1 MGNNWCLLFVKKGWK
16 SLDLSIIRSL
26 MEHQLMFMEDLGLS
40 QHSGNL
46 CRELL
51 ERVGHK
57 IIFIF
62 LQAVHVFICSNYFKA
77 KTLAWYLVYGSI
89 TLRLRITDF
98 SMSCFFGAKYLSGL
112 NDRHWNPIHRQ
123 CNLCHTNYDF
133 ILKLET
139 LEADEDVLF
148 QHLNISDLL
157 KHEKVNRW
165 PSFKEKISLKSL
177 F

>member
-1 MGNNWCLLFVKKGWK
+1 MGNNWCLLFVKRGWK
-16 SLDLSIIRSL
+16 SLVLSIIRSL
-26 MEHQLMFMEDLGLS
+26 MEHQLMSLEGLVLS

-46 CRELL
+46 CKELL

-57 IIFIF
+57 IIFMS
-62 LQAVHVFICSNYFKA
+62 LQAVHGVHLFKL
-77 KTLAWYLVYGSI
+77 KHWPDIWFMVTLFWVLQTSWWAAYLELTQIY
-89 TLRLRITDF
+89 
-98 SMSCFFGAKYLSGL
+98 YLPGL
-112 NDRHWNPIHRQ
+112 NDRHWNPIHLQ

-157 KHEKVNRW
+157 KHETVNRW
-165 PSFKEKISLKSL
+165 PVFNEKQDAV